1 MGQYYLAIILG
12 EKTDNKEII
21 RLFLDAHCYD
31 NGAKLGE
38 HSYVGN
44 NFVSAIEHLLSPKGM
59 FYKSRLVWAGDY
71 ADNEQDQPRNLYD
84 MARME
89 EHKARVEP
97 SYDMSSY
104 PFIVNHTKKLYV
116 NKKKNIYHPLSLLTA
131 EGNGRGGGDYNE
143 TNADLCGTWSRDLI
157 SVEETIPTDYEELV
171 CNFNPV

>member
-44 NFVSAIEHLLSPKGM
+44 KFVSAIEYLLSPKGM
-59 FYKSRLVWAGDY
+59 FYKSRIVWAGDY
-71 ADNEQDQPRNLYD
+71 ADEEPGQTTNLYD
-84 MARME
+84 MARAE
-89 EHKARVEP
+89 ENKARVEP

-104 PFIVNHTKKLYV
+104 AFIVNHTKKLYV
-116 NKKKNIYHPLSLLTA
+116 NKKKNRYNPLSMLTA
-131 EGNGRGGGDYNE
+131 
-143 TNADLCGTWSRDLI
+143 
-157 SVEETIPTDYEELV
+157 
-171 CNFNPV
+171 